1 MSVQTKIINLFLF
14 ALLYFGKQDAVLSE
28 SFIKSPTE
36 KPSLDDNHVLDHSSN
51 EIPLDEIQAKL
62 IDEHHYY
69 LPMQTTF
76 GSYLHPSTYGAS
88 ITSPPHITP
97 ASVHNNFEQ
106 KTESIKQDLLSNDD
120 HVSPYLSYCVSETPL
135 SEKLGSDAILSSK
148 ELIHENLIL
157 SGHTEIV
164 SKTDSVSDASR
175 VSVVAS
181 ESSVPFQRTHIYMP
195 TVTDL

>member
-51 EIPLDEIQAKL
+51 EIPLDDIQAKL

-106 KTESIKQDLLSNDD
+106 KTESIKQ
-120 HVSPYLSYCVSETPL
+120 ETPL

-148 ELIHENLIL
+148 LIQENLIL